1 MTIIRLILIMELLLA
16 LPSVIHATVFQYFDE
31 DGTLIV
37 TDSPDGL
44 RRVKPKRL
52 IGDKESVKLPEA
64 PKEPPKASP
73 KTVKLDYNKDVQ
85 YNYYPV
91 TGRNLQE
98 VVASADIN
106 GPFDNKE
113 NKTYPAQ
120 TRWRLGWSYNLDYS
134 SKREGEYIHVALN
147 IFDIN
152 IDSDITVTL
161 PMITEGTEL
170 NPHDL
175 ELWGKYVKGLLEH
188 ENDHVRIT
196 TDPFYW
202 DEARKT
208 ISGIKELVL
217 PYDGHSD
224 MDSVIKDTVKAETG
238 KMGHNLMK
246 AIKMRNDEYD
256 RVTEHGL
263 KPEMRDIFFSR

>member
-44 RRVKPKRL
+44 RQVKPKRFTP
-52 IGDKESVKLPEA
+52 DKEPLEQPEA
-64 PKEPPKASP
+64 VKELP
-73 KTVKLDYNKDVQ
+73 KTVKPDYKKDVQ

-98 VVASADIN
+98 IVASADRN
-106 GPFDNKE
+106 GPFDSKE
-113 NKTYPAQ
+113 SRNYPAQ
-120 TRWRLGWSYNLDYS
+120 TRWRLGWSYNFDYS

-152 IDSDITVTL
+152 LNSDITVIL
-161 PMITEGTEL
+161 PMISEGTEL

-208 ISGIKELVL
+208 ISGIKELIL

>member
-1 MTIIRLILIMELLLA
+1 MTIIRLILVLGLLLA

-31 DGTLIV
+31 DGTLII

-44 RRVKPKRL
+44 RKVKPKRFTP
-52 IGDKESVKLPEA
+52 DKEPLKQPEA
-64 PKEPPKASP
+64 GKELP
-73 KTVKLDYNKDVQ
+73 KTVKPDYKKDAQ

-98 VVASADIN
+98 VVASADRN
-106 GPFDNKE
+106 GPFDSKE
-113 NKTYPAQ
+113 SRTYPAQ
-120 TRWRLGWSYNLDYS
+120 TRWRLGWSYNFDYS

-152 IDSDITVTL
+152 LDSDITVTL

-208 ISGIKELVL
+208 ISGIKELTL

-246 AIKMRNDEYD
+246 EIKMRNDEYD

-263 KPEMRDIFFSR
+263 KPEMRDVFFSR

>member
-1 MTIIRLILIMELLLA
+1 M
-16 LPSVIHATVFQYFDE
+16 
-31 DGTLIV
+31 
-37 TDSPDGL
+37 
-44 RRVKPKRL
+44 
-52 IGDKESVKLPEA
+52 
-64 PKEPPKASP
+64 
-73 KTVKLDYNKDVQ
+73 
-85 YNYYPV
+85 
-91 TGRNLQE
+91 
-98 VVASADIN
+98 
-106 GPFDNKE
+106 
-113 NKTYPAQ
+113 
-120 TRWRLGWSYNLDYS
+120 
-134 SKREGEYIHVALN
+134 ALN

-175 ELWGKYVKGLLEH
+175 ELWEKYVKGLLEH

-196 TDPFYW
+196 TDPFYR

-238 KMGHNLMK
+238 KIGHDLMK

>member
-1 MTIIRLILIMELLLA
+1 MTIVRLILILGLLLA

-31 DGTLIV
+31 DGTLII
-37 TDSPDGL
+37 TDSPDGW
-44 RRVKPKRL
+44 RQVKPKRF
-52 IGDKESVKLPEA
+52 IPDKEPLKQPEA
-64 PKEPPKASP
+64 GKELP
-73 KTVKLDYNKDVQ
+73 KTVKLDYKKDVQ

-98 VVASADIN
+98 VVASADRN
-106 GPFDNKE
+106 GPFDSKE
-113 NKTYPAQ
+113 SRTYPAQ
-120 TRWRLGWSYNLDYS
+120 TRWRLGWSYDFDYS
-134 SKREGEYIHVALN
+134 FQREGEYIHVALN
-147 IFDIN
+147 MFDIKLN
-152 IDSDITVTL
+152 SDITVIL
-161 PMITEGTEL
+161 PMISEGTEL
-170 NPHDL
+170 DPHDL

-196 TDPFYW
+196 TDPLYW

-208 ISGIKELVL
+208 ISGVKELTL

-263 KPEMRDIFFSR
+263 KPEMRDVFFSR

>member
-1 MTIIRLILIMELLLA
+1 MTIVRLILVLGLLLA

-31 DGTLIV
+31 DGTLII

-44 RRVKPKRL
+44 RQVKPKHFTV
-52 IGDKESVKLPEA
+52 DKEPLKQPEA
-64 PKEPPKASP
+64 GKELP
-73 KTVKLDYNKDVQ
+73 KTVKPDYKKDVQ

-98 VVASADIN
+98 VVASADRN
-106 GPFDNKE
+106 GPFDSKE
-113 NKTYPAQ
+113 SRNYPAQ
-120 TRWRLGWSYNLDYS
+120 TRWRLGWSYNFDYS
-134 SKREGEYIHVALN
+134 SQREGAYIHVALN

-152 IDSDITVTL
+152 LNSDITVIL
-161 PMITEGTEL
+161 PMISEGTEL

-175 ELWGKYVKGLLEH
+175 ELWEKYVKGLLEH

-196 TDPFYW
+196 TDPLYR

-208 ISGIKELVL
+208 ISGVKELTL
-217 PYDGHSD
+217 PYDEHSD
-224 MDSVIKDTVKAETG
+224 MDSVIKNTVKAETG
-238 KMGHNLMK
+238 KVGHNLMK

-256 RVTEHGL
+256 RLTEHGL